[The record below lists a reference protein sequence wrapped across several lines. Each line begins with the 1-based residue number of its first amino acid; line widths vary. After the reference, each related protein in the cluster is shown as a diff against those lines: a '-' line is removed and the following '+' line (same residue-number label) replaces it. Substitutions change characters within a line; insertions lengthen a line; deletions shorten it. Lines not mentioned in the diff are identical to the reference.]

1 MQSGLQSHPS
11 SKSKDKQNSGQQ
23 DSSGLPRHSPA
34 LKSQMWPSKCRK
46 AAVVTP
52 GSQCCTYCW
61 MHYNALMWLCYMC
74 VLWAKISLQW
84 HWCCCYGFKYVLP
97 VCVLFSIW
105 SEKVYF
111 SVHFDISVSTEPCKC
126 VPLPVFST
134 QICPFSLLCF
144 LPWLQRGICH
154 FVCWFWAGLPC
165 GEGDMKILWTDNYRR
180 VLFKFWVDQ
189 NCVWA
194 AETSHSYPTSTSQC
208 RCSSPARAQQGAGHQ
223 PQSRPVKNLIS
234 VCQDRH
240 TSGESTVA
248 DQPLIM

>member
-1 MQSGLQSHPS
+1 MQSGVQSHPS

-23 DSSGLPRHSPA
+23 DSSGLPRYSPV

-84 HWCCCYGFKYVLP
+84 HRCCCYGFKYVLP

-126 VPLPVFST
+126 IPLPVFST

-144 LPWLQRGICH
+144 LPWLQMGIFVTLCAGFELVCLVGRVTWKFREQIIISGCCSSFELIKTVCEQLKPPILTLPPPLSVDVAVPPVPSRGRDTNLSH
-154 FVCWFWAGLPC
+154 VRL
-165 GEGDMKILWTDNYRR
+165 KI
-180 VLFKFWVDQ
+180 
-189 NCVWA
+189 
-194 AETSHSYPTSTSQC
+194 SSQC
-208 RCSSPARAQQGAGHQ
+208 VRTVTPVARVQWLT
-223 PQSRPVKNLIS
+223 SR
-234 VCQDRH
+234 
-240 TSGESTVA
+240 
-248 DQPLIM
+248 